1 MRFEDWLVCA
11 AGRGG
16 GAAEAADERRGG
28 GGGGAAEATDERR
41 GGGGGGAAEATD
53 ERRGGGTALP
63 LSRAGAT
70 IGVT

>member
-41 GGGGGGAAEATD
+41 GGG
-53 ERRGGGTALP
+53 TALP
-63 LSRAGAT
+63 LSRAGAM